1 MKNHSTVN
9 ALHGVGR
16 RKSSVARVWLKN
28 GSGEIIVNGKKV
40 QDYFP
45 TDTARD
51 AVAFPLKIANTSQTF
66 DVEANVFG
74 GGVTGQS
81 EAIRLGITR
90 ALLVFDE
97 SLRGQLRELGLV
109 TVDSRVKERKKY
121 GQFGARR
128 KFQFVKR

>member
-1 MKNHSTVN
+1 MKNHSTNN

-28 GSGEIIVNGKKV
+28 GSGDVVVNGKTV
-40 QDYFP
+40 QAYFP

-51 AVAFPLKIANTSQTF
+51 AVTFPLKIANTSQTF
-66 DVEANVFG
+66 DVEVNIHG

-81 EAIRLGITR
+81 EAIQLGIAR
-90 ALLVFDE
+90 ALLSFDE
-97 SLRGQLRELGLV
+97 NLRGQLRQLGLV

-121 GQFGARR
+121 GQRGARR